1 VARQA
6 TPRHPLGPR
15 DALWHPGSVSKAF
28 TDEEAAELPRIVP
41 PRAPLPAGFPNY
53 VTERGLR
60 LLREEL
66 AALQA
71 ERRSAER
78 APEDANRTQALAALA
93 QRRAELEQRIASAER
108 VPLPP
113 EPRDTV
119 RFGATVSVDGTG
131 GLRRYRIVGVDEA
144 DASRGKIAFIS
155 PLARALLGRAVGDR
169 AVLRTPRGEEVL
181 EIVTVGY
188 DAEPEHEGG

>member
-1 VARQA
+1 
-6 TPRHPLGPR
+6 
-15 DALWHPGSVSKAF
+15 VSKAF

-41 PRAPLPAGFPNY
+41 PRAPLPAGIPNY

-71 ERRSAER
+71 ERLSAER
-78 APEDANRTQALAALA
+78 APEDAGRMQALAALA
-93 QRRAELEQRIASAER
+93 QRRAEVEARIASAEP
-108 VPLPP
+108 VALPP

-119 RFGATVSVDGTG
+119 RFGATVSTRGDGG
-131 GLRRYRIVGVDEA
+131 VRRYQIVGVDEA
-144 DASRGKIAFIS
+144 DASRGKIAFVS

-169 AVLRTPRGEEVL
+169 APLRAPRGEEAL
-181 EIVTVGY
+181 EIVAIEY
-188 DAEPEHEGG
+188 AEPIAGDD